1 MLVIVIDFTVARGPK
16 TKGRMIKKITT
27 CRDFDYALATYD
39 SAAVKRQKFFINQNY
54 GIDCQIQ
61 IDCKESM
68 QGESA

>member
-39 SAAVKRQKFFINQNY
+39 SAAVKRQKIFINQN
-54 GIDCQIQ
+54 
-61 IDCKESM
+61 
-68 QGESA
+68 